1 MPEDNI
7 VVFKTMKISI
17 KQDFRSSAVREKKAH
32 YHYFLPWASVEDWAV
47 HVPIGTKT
55 LQTAQLM

>member
-17 KQDFRSSAVREKKAH
+17 KQDFRAKLLEKKRH
-32 YHYFLPWASVEDWAV
+32 ITNISSHEPL
-47 HVPIGTKT
+47 
-55 LQTAQLM
+55 